1 MRRIRKNDSVI
12 IIAGKDRGK
21 TGRVTQVLADK
32 DKVIVEQANLV
43 KKHQKPNQK
52 NQTGGI
58 VDKEAP
64 IHISNVMLLDGKSG
78 KGTRFRVQVQDGKK
92 SDTVRVGVKSGTV
105 FD

>member
-1 MRRIRKNDSVI
+1 MRRIRKNDTVI

-21 TGRVTQVLADK
+21 TGRVILVQPEK
-32 DKVIVEQANLV
+32 NRVIVEQANLV
-43 KKHQKPNQK
+43 KKHQRPSQK

-78 KGTRFRVQVQDGKK
+78 KGTRFQVSAGSKG
-92 SDTVRVGVKSGTV
+92 DTVRVGVKSRTV